1 MVKFQEEL
9 SNLLVKNVGQFLKLM
24 KPNTDV
30 QISWHM
36 CMLELLLI
44 ASVLSVGIK
53 HMRNKENIQA
63 MLKEALE
70 RADLLMRPY
79 ILFIHPELK
88 KELLKQI
95 PNLEKLVV
103 VKESELLE
111 RDKAYLVERE
121 EIEKWTKPNI
131 GGYFDETIQYDIK

>member
-1 MVKFQEEL
+1 
-9 SNLLVKNVGQFLKLM
+9 
-24 KPNTDV
+24 
-30 QISWHM
+30 
-36 CMLELLLI
+36 
-44 ASVLSVGIK
+44 
-53 HMRNKENIQA
+53 MRNKENIQA